1 VIQIKKPKTPPEKLL
16 TDGKRKRKTHC
27 NAYSRDPIAHQSGV
41 KTFNFDRN
49 IYAHT
54 SVKQAL
60 IEAQHKKC
68 CFCER
73 LIGVDGDVEHFR
85 PKQAYCQNSG
95 EPLQYPGY
103 YWLAYEWS
111 NLYLACPGC
120 NQRHKRNL
128 FPLENP
134 GDRSSNHLRK
144 LDREQPL
151 LIDPG
156 QDNPEDYIR
165 FEGVSAISIND
176 NPRGNATINLLKLND
191 RDALKESRRQRLD
204 LLRRLWGV
212 VQLSRENPDNLKLKN
227 LADGASISIEKYLQ
241 DSAEFSSAAR
251 SALKTE
257 FCYLI
262 G

>member
-1 VIQIKKPKTPPEKLL
+1 VIQIKKPKTPPEKLV

-27 NAYSRDPIAHQSGV
+27 SAYSRDPIAHQSGV
-41 KTFNFDRN
+41 KTFKFDSS
-49 IYAHT
+49 IYAHP

-60 IEAQHKKC
+60 INAQYQKC
-68 CFCER
+68 CFCES
-73 LIGVDGDVEHFR
+73 LIGSDGDVEHFR

-134 GDRSSNHLRK
+134 GDRSSNHLGK

-151 LIDPG
+151 FIDPG
-156 QDNPEDYIR
+156 QDNPENYIC
-165 FEGVSAISIND
+165 FQGIIAISID
-176 NPRGNATINLLKLND
+176 GNPRGSLTIDSLKLND

-204 LLRRLWGV
+204 LLRGLWGV
-212 VQLSRENPDNLKLKN
+212 VQLSRENPDNLKLKD
-227 LADGASISIEKYLQ
+227 LANGASISIEKCLQ
-241 DSAEFSSAAR
+241 DNAEFSSATR
-251 SALKTE
+251 SALKTG
-257 FCYLI
+257 FRYLI